1 MKVRKEKQNKNTMR
15 ELLASAL
22 EFFHPIAGVPAI
34 EAKLQFVDEN
44 FFALG
49 AGVALLAS
57 FLMWANI

>member
-1 MKVRKEKQNKNTMR
+1 MR

-22 EFFHPIAGVPAI
+22 EFLHPLAGFPAI
-34 EAKLQFVDEN
+34 ELRLRFIDDN